1 MLVLSRKVTESICIG
16 DQIELT
22 ILEVNGDQVKI
33 GIQAPKS
40 IDIFRKEIVEVI
52 ENENKQAVQSVT
64 VDTIK
69 SLFEHK
75 KDS

>member
-69 SLFEHK
+69 SLFEHE